1 MNSILNGSEIFS
13 IYLVIFDTIWYYNMN
28 TLLLSTEE
36 VKGVGAKRAAV
47 LKEVGIDTLGDLF
60 YYLPRRYLDRT
71 RILPIVRVPIGQ
83 EVTLIG
89 RVRQMQFIPGRKPRF
104 VLVVEDDTDDIACTF
119 FQGGRY
125 LQRNFEEGDE
135 LAISGKVDLFQGR
148 RQMVH
153 PEYEFIRTSEEDLLH
168 TGGIVPLYTSSAD
181 MKERGLR
188 NRGFRRMMHGA
199 LASFANQIEDQ
210 LPLAMRQRLGL
221 GELGDSL
228 RTVHFPTCMEE
239 VAAARR
245 RLAFGELFDLQLRLA
260 RLRQKREREPTGI
273 AFTESSTLIPAL
285 LASLS
290 FNLTRAQR
298 RVGDEIYADMQ
309 RPQIMNRLVQGDVG
323 SGKTLVGLAA
333 MLMAVE
339 NGFQAAMMA
348 PTEILAEQHYLN
360 IRELI
365 EPLGLTVVLLKG
377 KQRKALRRELL
388 TTIESGV
395 AHIVVGTH
403 ALIQE
408 EIQFAHL
415 GLAVVDEQHRFG
427 VVQRGALY
435 KKGEN
440 PDLLVMTATPIPR
453 TLALT
458 LYGELEVSVIDELP
472 PGRKAIRTALRGP
485 NRRDAIFEFAAD
497 QVRQGRQVYVVY
509 PLIEDSEK
517 MDLKSAVEA
526 YEELSHGHLA
536 EFEVALLHGQMAAE
550 EKAEVMDAFKQ
561 NRIQILV
568 STTVIEVGVDVPN
581 ATVMVIEHAE
591 RFGLS
596 QLHQLRGRVGRG
608 GEQSFCI
615 LVNYAQAGGE
625 FSVSRERLETMEWT
639 QDGFEI
645 AEKDLQIRGPGEF
658 FGTRQAGMPEFK
670 VANLIEDEDLVQ
682 SAREEAMRM
691 VAAED

>member
-1 MNSILNGSEIFS
+1 MNAL
-13 IYLVIFDTIWYYNMN
+13 
-28 TLLLSTEE
+28 TLGIEE

-47 LKEVGIDTLGDLF
+47 LNEVGIHTLGDLF
-60 YYLPRRYLDRT
+60 YYLPRRYLDRSRT
-71 RILPIVRVPIGQ
+71 LPMARAPIGQ

-89 RVRQMQFIPGRKPRF
+89 HVRQMRFVPGRKPRF
-104 VLVVEDDTDDIACTF
+104 VLVVEDETDDIACTF

-125 LQRNFEEGDE
+125 LQRNFKEGDE

-153 PEYEFIRTSEEDLLH
+153 PEYEFIRTNEDELLH

-199 LASFANQIEDQ
+199 LEAFADQIEDG
-210 LPLAMRQRLGL
+210 LPLAIRQRQGL

-228 RTVHFPTCMEE
+228 RKVHFPTSMDE
-239 VAAARR
+239 VAVARR

-260 RLRQKREREPTGI
+260 RLRKKRLEQAEGI
-273 AFTESSTLIPAL
+273 AFSESQKLVPQL
-285 LASLS
+285 LASLP
-290 FNLTRAQR
+290 FELTAAQR
-298 RVGDEIYADMQ
+298 RVGAEIYADMQ
-309 RPQIMNRLVQGDVG
+309 SPQIMNRLVQGDVG
-323 SGKTLVGLAA
+323 SGKTLVGLGAI
-333 MLMAVE
+333 LMAVE
-339 NGFQAAMMA
+339 NGYQAALMA
-348 PTEILAEQHYLN
+348 PTEILAEQHYIN
-360 IRELI
+360 IKTLV
-365 EPLGLTVVLLKG
+365 EPLGLTAVFLKG

-388 TTIESGV
+388 TAIESGV

-408 EIQFAHL
+408 EVHFARL

-435 KKGEN
+435 KKGEK

-472 PGRKAIRTALRGP
+472 PGRQPIRTALRAP
-485 NRRDAIFEFAAD
+485 DRRDAIFEFAGD
-497 QVRQGRQVYVVY
+497 QARQGRQVYVVY
-509 PLIEDSEK
+509 PLIEESEK

-526 YEELSHGHLA
+526 YEELCHGHLA
-536 EFEVALLHGQMAAE
+536 EFEVALLHGRLAAE
-550 EKAEVMDAFKQ
+550 EKAEVMDAFKM
-561 NRIQILV
+561 NRIQVLV

-581 ATVMVIEHAE
+581 ATVMIIEHAE
-591 RFGLS
+591 RFGLA

-615 LVNYAQAGGE
+615 LVSYASAGAE
-625 FSVSRERLETMEWT
+625 LSDSRERLEMMERT

-670 VANLIEDEDLVQ
+670 VADLIEDEDLLQ
-682 SAREEAMRM
+682 SAREEATRM
-691 VAAED
+691 VAAEA